1 MTTPP
6 SFPGQEPPTSPK
18 VRKVPTGCLVVL
30 AIPLG
35 IFGIFRALAV
45 IDSFSPFDIVR
56 LYWNLVGAVIGL
68 GIPYA
73 LFKVTRREPTE
84 EDIQRATNV
93 RGYTPY
99 GCYATIG
106 GFLLAMGIG
115 ATLSAVSN
123 LIAGDTENALGFGT
137 LGAMLT
143 LVGAWFVVG
152 GRVEVRREGP
162 LRDAL
167 ARNDPEPW
175 RYAAQW
181 AEGKARHT
189 MHKSTFGLYLFAL
202 IWNAVAWPTALPILT
217 GSDEPTRFIALIL
230 PGIGVLLVLAAI
242 KSLRAGLTF
251 GETVFTMETFPGTVG
266 GRLTGVVQTRIT
278 PAMAQGVFFTATL
291 RCARRTLRTNRDGPS
306 HDIEPLWETSA
317 KVPARVV
324 RNARGE
330 TVALRIDL
338 PIPPDVRPTTLNDA
352 SDCIVWFLDVAG
364 NTSGTPFAAEMEVPI
379 FDLRTAEERAAATPK
394 LQQLDAEVRA
404 KAAAPDRGIRA
415 AFDPAITDATATP
428 SLSKLIFPSPDARF
442 AIDDQHGGL
451 IRVTSESG
459 DKMRSRIGMVLTAVG
474 VIGLIS
480 IMRLPEGQAPDGIGL
495 IPVGALFAGVFLW
508 LVYYR
513 YTKVELELRSTDL
526 TVRARTMRHGESIF
540 PYDTLAG
547 AEVHMGT
554 IRTTTR
560 NGVVTRRIVEHD
572 VTLMGKSGNRT
583 WLGLRVTD
591 RQQADWLVA
600 TIKERI
606 ARARAAAR

>member
-6 SFPGQEPPTSPK
+6 PFPGQQPPTSPK
-18 VRKVPTGCLVVL
+18 VRKVPTGCLVAI
-30 AIPLG
+30 AIPFG
-35 IFGIFRALAV
+35 IFGFFRALAV
-45 IDSFSPFDIVR
+45 IDSFSPFDIIR
-56 LYWNLVGAVIGL
+56 LYWNLVGAVVGL
-68 GIPYA
+68 GVPFA
-73 LFKVTRREPTE
+73 LYKVTRREPTE
-84 EDIQRATNV
+84 EEIRRATTV
-93 RGYTPY
+93 RGHTPY

-106 GFLLAMGIG
+106 GFLLTMGIG
-115 ATLSAVSN
+115 ATLSAVSR

-137 LGAMLT
+137 LAAMLT
-143 LVGAWFVVG
+143 LPGAWLVVG
-152 GRVEVRREGP
+152 GRIEARREGP

-181 AEGKARHT
+181 ADGQARHQAN
-189 MHKSTFGLYLFAL
+189 KGALGVYIFAL
-202 IWNAVAWPTALPILT
+202 VWNAIWWPAALAIVST
-217 GSDEPTRFIALIL
+217 GEDPARFIFLL
-230 PGIGVLLVLAAI
+230 PPGFGVLLVLRA
-242 KSLRAGLTF
+242 LRSMRERRTF

-278 PAMAQGVFFTATL
+278 PAMAHGVFFTATL
-291 RCARRTLRTNRDGPS
+291 RCARRTFRTSRNGPS

-330 TVALRIDL
+330 TVALRIDM

-352 SDCIVWFLDVAG
+352 SDCIVWFLHTAG
-364 NTSGTPFAAEMEVPI
+364 DTSGTPFAAEMEVPI

-394 LQQLDAEVRA
+394 LQQLDEEVRA

-415 AFDPAITDATATP
+415 AFDPAITEATATP
-428 SLSKLIFPSPDARF
+428 SLAKLIFPSPDARF

-451 IRVTSESG
+451 IRVTSETG

-474 VIGLIS
+474 VIGLLS
-480 IMRLPEGQAPDGIGL
+480 ILRLPEGQAPDGIGL
-495 IPVGALFAGVFLW
+495 IPVVAMFAGVFLW

-526 TVRARTMRHGESIF
+526 TLRSRTAPNGEAIF
-540 PYDTLAG
+540 PYDTLTG
-547 AEVHMGT
+547 AEVREGG

-560 NGVVTRRIVEHD
+560 NGVVTRRVVEHD
-572 VTLMGKSGNRT
+572 IALMRATGKATR
-583 WLGLRVTD
+583 LGLRVTD